1 MNRLKLA
8 EYARALSAPCMGA
21 APLAVVSLLWFM
33 RAHVYNATNAGW
45 GDQEQDRHQWM
56 LGWGVRISAI
66 VAMSCMVVVAIRSRR
81 ALIAMATGV
90 AVSGLVTLAGPWFPY
105 ISVILGFPGWLAT
118 LSSFGV
124 HGGGGYEVTGYFF
137 VINACVYIGL
147 VFLLLRKTMD

>member
-1 MNRLKLA
+1 
-8 EYARALSAPCMGA
+8 MGA

-66 VAMSCMVVVAIRSRR
+66 VAIRSRR
-81 ALIAMATGV
+81 TLIAMATGV
-90 AVSGLVTLAGPWFPY
+90 AVSGLVTLAGHWFPY

-147 VFLLLRKTMD
+147 VFLLLRKSMD